1 MIELLLLLV
10 GGRVV
15 RKRWRTLAALGVV
28 WIALGIFFL
37 VDAMIDDFR
46 IPPVYFTVPLLI
58 DAVVS
63 AVAALGGSGT
73 YRALRFAKAGVLV
86 AVSAL
91 VLIHP
96 WGSDIVIGL
105 LVGTLLVVDAC
116 WRAASAYV
124 VRFAKWRR
132 SLAAAGVEFLIGV
145 WSLLPWPTYWQG
157 EVGIDVGTLM
167 IVTGV
172 SLVGLALRLRRL
184 PPDMPIARILSDGW
198 PSEAHD
204 HEVPHAADGPA
215 MGDITIHV
223 WTPTGGLAPLR
234 RGVAR
239 YVAALDENG
248 VISTGHAAMEAPG
261 VYISHYPA
269 VEIDRDQSQF
279 AQTLR
284 ATADNNVPGKFQPS
298 YEFES
303 GEWCPSARQIVL
315 AGLDLAALREFWC
328 VYSLDATYNLTSR
341 NCSSSVAKGLDA
353 AIEGVF
359 AGYATSPWFVIR
371 LLLLPEL
378 WTAGLMRRR
387 AAAMAWTPGFVLD
400 YARSLSTILAFPAKA
415 GFTPRAARQ
424 EA

>member
-15 RKRWRTLAALGVV
+15 RKRWRTLAALGVL

-63 AVAALGGSGT
+63 VVAGLGGSGT

-91 VLIHP
+91 VVIHP

-105 LVGTLLVVDAC
+105 LVGTLLVVDSC

-172 SLVGLALRLRRL
+172 SLIGLALRLRRL
-184 PPDMPIARILSDGW
+184 PPDMPIARIFSDGW
-198 PSEAHD
+198 PSDTHD
-204 HEVPHAADGPA
+204 HDVPHAVKGPA
-215 MGDITIHV
+215 TGDITIHV

-248 VISTGHAAMEAPG
+248 VISTGHAALEASD

-284 ATADNNVPGKFQPS
+284 ATADNNVPGKFQPN

-303 GEWCPSARQIVL
+303 GEWCPSTRQIVL
-315 AGLDLAALREFWC
+315 AGL
-328 VYSLDATYNLTSR
+328 
-341 NCSSSVAKGLDA
+341 
-353 AIEGVF
+353 
-359 AGYATSPWFVIR
+359 
-371 LLLLPEL
+371 
-378 WTAGLMRRR
+378 
-387 AAAMAWTPGFVLD
+387 
-400 YARSLSTILAFPAKA
+400 
-415 GFTPRAARQ
+415 
-424 EA
+424 